1 MQGSADLARPERIRE
16 TPLDLLDDVFTRT
29 LEQPNLA
36 RILQHAS
43 LANDERFDYI
53 VDRWL
58 RPVMDELDARMGTE
72 LALVKTDEYSLRTIM
87 MMFTTMM
94 FGYVNMEHVNA
105 AVFRL
110 DPMSPARRREALRLL
125 QHFGRTLLREPD

>member
-1 MQGSADLARPERIRE
+1 MEGAADITRPERIRE
-16 TPLDLLDDVFTRT
+16 TPLDLLDDVFLRT
-29 LEQPNLA
+29 LEQPNLV

-53 VDRWL
+53 VHRWL
-58 RPVMDELDARMGTE
+58 RPVMDELDILMGAE

-87 MMFTTMM
+87 MMFMTMM
-94 FGYVNMEHVNA
+94 WGYVSLEHVNA
-105 AVFRL
+105 AVYRL

-125 QHFGRTLLREPD
+125 RHFGSTLLREPD